1 MFSFF
6 KSKPTVSLIRL
17 NGVIGNVGRFSQGM
31 SYSSQTDIIKKAFA
45 LKNIKAVVIS
55 INSPGGSPVQSNLLY
70 DLIRSQAEEKKVKVI
85 TYAEDVAASGGYMLM
100 CAGDEIYANA
110 NSIVGSIGV
119 IYSAFGFQDLIK
131 KIGVERRV
139 HTAGESKSILDPFLE
154 EKKEDVEKLKSLQK
168 DLHEE
173 FIKLHIKFGG
183 VAMRALSDG
192 SFYLTYQDKDKL
204 ASKITKPCYLGGF
217 ILGYSR
223 KIMLDYLQKSN
234 PYFNSD
240 QFDQQI
246 ANAPYY
252 TDTDSIQIHKRNL
265 NGLSLN
271 NEIGGISDD
280 LGENCKILYGGWIA
294 PKLYFLE
301 YAEKTNDSEEVKY
314 HLRGK
319 GIPKDQL
326 TIEMFESMM
335 TGKSIN
341 IEMQRNFK
349 RIHVNRNSKQKDI
362 DNFSILQL
370 DALGKQ
376 INTVPWRGRHFIGN
390 SSVPLHHNSIN

>member
-168 DLHEE
+168 VLVW
-173 FIKLHIKFGG
+173 K
-183 VAMRALSDG
+183 
-192 SFYLTYQDKDKL
+192 
-204 ASKITKPCYLGGF
+204 KIITTW
-217 ILGYSR
+217 
-223 KIMLDYLQKSN
+223 
-234 PYFNSD
+234 FN
-240 QFDQQI
+240 
-246 ANAPYY
+246 
-252 TDTDSIQIHKRNL
+252 
-265 NGLSLN
+265 
-271 NEIGGISDD
+271 
-280 LGENCKILYGGWIA
+280 
-294 PKLYFLE
+294 
-301 YAEKTNDSEEVKY
+301 
-314 HLRGK
+314 
-319 GIPKDQL
+319 
-326 TIEMFESMM
+326 
-335 TGKSIN
+335 
-341 IEMQRNFK
+341 
-349 RIHVNRNSKQKDI
+349 
-362 DNFSILQL
+362 
-370 DALGKQ
+370 
-376 INTVPWRGRHFIGN
+376 
-390 SSVPLHHNSIN
+390 

>member
-1 MFSFF
+1 MNSSCKSFCKAFSFSTSSFF

-173 FIKLHIKFGG
+173 FINLVKNS
-183 VAMRALSDG
+183 R
-192 SFYLTYQDKDKL
+192 KDKL
-204 ASKITKPCYLGGF
+204 KSEN
-217 ILGYSR
+217 YS
-223 KIMLDYLQKSN
+223 MLFSGEFWSGKKS
-234 PYFNSD
+234 
-240 QFDQQI
+240 
-246 ANAPYY
+246 
-252 TDTDSIQIHKRNL
+252 
-265 NGLSLN
+265 
-271 NEIGGISDD
+271 
-280 LGENCKILYGGWIA
+280 
-294 PKLYFLE
+294 
-301 YAEKTNDSEEVKY
+301 
-314 HLRGK
+314 
-319 GIPKDQL
+319 
-326 TIEMFESMM
+326 
-335 TGKSIN
+335 
-341 IEMQRNFK
+341 
-349 RIHVNRNSKQKDI
+349 
-362 DNFSILQL
+362 LQL
-370 DALGKQ
+370 GLIDGVGTLQEILKEKFGKDLKVKKFEAAQ
-376 INTVPWRGRHFIGN
+376 SWLKRKLSSQLPGSYSEVINELEVR
-390 SSVPLHHNSIN
+390 SIWNKYGL

>member
-173 FIKLHIKFGG
+173 FINLVKNSRKNKLKSENYSMLFSGEFWSGKKSLQLGLIDGVGTLQEILKQKFGKDLKIKKFE
-183 VAMRALSDG
+183 AAQSWLKRKLSSQLPG
-192 SFYLTYQDKDKL
+192 S
-204 ASKITKPCYLGGF
+204 
-217 ILGYSR
+217 YSEVINELEVR
-223 KIMLDYLQKSN
+223 
-234 PYFNSD
+234 
-240 QFDQQI
+240 
-246 ANAPYY
+246 
-252 TDTDSIQIHKRNL
+252 SIRNKYGLKKGQLKRN
-265 NGLSLN
+265 
-271 NEIGGISDD
+271 
-280 LGENCKILYGGWIA
+280 
-294 PKLYFLE
+294 
-301 YAEKTNDSEEVKY
+301 
-314 HLRGK
+314 
-319 GIPKDQL
+319 
-326 TIEMFESMM
+326 
-335 TGKSIN
+335 
-341 IEMQRNFK
+341 
-349 RIHVNRNSKQKDI
+349 
-362 DNFSILQL
+362 
-370 DALGKQ
+370 
-376 INTVPWRGRHFIGN
+376 
-390 SSVPLHHNSIN
+390 

>member
-173 FIKLHIKFGG
+173 FINLVKNSRKDKFGKDLK
-183 VAMRALSDG
+183 VKKFEAAQSWLKRKLSSQLPG
-192 SFYLTYQDKDKL
+192 S
-204 ASKITKPCYLGGF
+204 
-217 ILGYSR
+217 YSEVINELEVR
-223 KIMLDYLQKSN
+223 
-234 PYFNSD
+234 
-240 QFDQQI
+240 
-246 ANAPYY
+246 
-252 TDTDSIQIHKRNL
+252 SIWNKY
-265 NGLSLN
+265 GL
-271 NEIGGISDD
+271 
-280 LGENCKILYGGWIA
+280 
-294 PKLYFLE
+294 
-301 YAEKTNDSEEVKY
+301 
-314 HLRGK
+314 
-319 GIPKDQL
+319 
-326 TIEMFESMM
+326 
-335 TGKSIN
+335 
-341 IEMQRNFK
+341 
-349 RIHVNRNSKQKDI
+349 
-362 DNFSILQL
+362 
-370 DALGKQ
+370 
-376 INTVPWRGRHFIGN
+376 
-390 SSVPLHHNSIN
+390 